1 MRTLTAFF
9 LATVLT
15 SSAQAGEDCE
25 LLNAYDLSEED
36 VSIILSVRRTQ
47 TVVPDTQLA
56 KQLPSSES
64 RAKEA
69 VQVCYLRVLN
79 TDPQLSVEA
88 GWDPVIKQINCETGQ
103 AITLAPEQKPAVA
116 G

>member
-1 MRTLTAFF
+1 MRTVTALF
-9 LATVLT
+9 LAAVLT
-15 SSAQAGEDCE
+15 SSAQAGDDCA
-25 LLNAYDLSEED
+25 LMNAYDLSEED

-47 TVVPDTQLA
+47 AVMPDTQLA
-56 KQLPSSES
+56 KQLPSPES

-69 VQVCYLRVLN
+69 VRVCYLRVPN

-88 GWDPVIKQINCETGQ
+88 GWDPVIKNIDCETGEV
-103 AITLAPEQKPAVA
+103 ITLAPKQKSAVA

>member
-1 MRTLTAFF
+1 MLRRKKP
-9 LATVLT
+9 
-15 SSAQAGEDCE
+15 SASFALVGM
-25 LLNAYDLSEED
+25 SGF
-36 VSIILSVRRTQ
+36 SVRH
-47 TVVPDTQLA
+47 
-56 KQLPSSES
+56 
-64 RAKEA
+64 
-69 VQVCYLRVLN
+69 YLRVLN